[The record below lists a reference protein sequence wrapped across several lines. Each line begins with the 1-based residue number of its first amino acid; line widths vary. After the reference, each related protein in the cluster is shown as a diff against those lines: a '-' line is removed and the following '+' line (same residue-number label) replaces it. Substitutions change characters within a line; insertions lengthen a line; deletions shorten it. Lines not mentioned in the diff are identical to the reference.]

1 MKKLIWVFLYSFIAL
16 LGGLLFAA
24 LWSRIPALWVIN
36 LPDAAWIYLQNL
48 FNATCCERA
57 HDLQTTVAILFGT
70 LITGLC
76 LWAIRVLIKR
86 WR

>member
-1 MKKLIWVFLYSFIAL
+1 MKKLLWIFLYGLIAL
-16 LGGLLFAA
+16 LGGLVFAA

-36 LPDAAWIYLQNL
+36 LPDVAWIYLQNL
-48 FNATCCERA
+48 FDAHCCESA
-57 HDLQTTVAILFGT
+57 HDLQITVAILFGA

-76 LWAIRVLIKR
+76 LWIIRILIKR